1 MDSAPCPSSRLRGQ
15 HQPAKTTLINTIPLI
30 LDLAHFQNPSI
41 SFSGLMSG
49 TGTGTGSW
57 IFQADRAI
65 LVTDLRPLDGGVGVL
80 TSYLVDLF
88 FH

>member
-1 MDSAPCPSSRLRGQ
+1 
-15 HQPAKTTLINTIPLI
+15 
-30 LDLAHFQNPSI
+30 
-41 SFSGLMSG
+41 MSG